1 MLYKQFQDIQ
11 ISTLGLGSLRFP
23 LEEGSKTRIDR
34 SAAQRVID
42 CALGNGINY
51 VDTAYTYNKGDA
63 EVFLG
68 EALKS
73 HPRDSYLL
81 ASKFYVKVTK
91 DIRSVFEEQLRRCQT
106 DYFDFYLFHSLD
118 EKCIDL
124 YTDQEL
130 DYLGYLQEQKKNG
143 RIRYLGFSSHAQPDT
158 LERFLQWFPGFD
170 MAQIQANYL
179 DWKILDAKKQ
189 YEILE
194 KYGIPTWIMEPLKG
208 GRLVNLSPDAA
219 AILKEAEPEASL
231 ASWSFRFLMGQ
242 PNIQTV
248 LSGMSTV
255 EQVEENV
262 RIFSEMKP
270 LNEEELKILQK
281 AADIFVKKMGV
292 PCSACRYCCETCP
305 AGLDIPQLIKGY
317 NEYCISGETWKVS
330 GAHSFT
336 KGPSECLGC
345 GACERHCPQR
355 IHIPEIMRRFAEV
368 L

>member
-1 MLYKQFQDIQ
+1 MLYKPFQDIQ

-23 LEEGSKTRIDR
+23 LEPGSKNRIDR
-34 SAAQRVID
+34 KAAQQVID
-42 CALGNGINY
+42 CALSNGINY
-51 VDTAYTYNKGDA
+51 IDTAYTYNKGDA

-68 EALKS
+68 EALKK

-81 ASKFYVKVTK
+81 ASKFYVKVSK
-91 DIRSVFEEQLRRCQT
+91 DIRAVFEEQLRRCQT

-124 YTDQEL
+124 YTDAQL
-130 DYLGYLQEQKKNG
+130 DYIGYLMEQKKAG

-158 LERFLQWFPGFD
+158 LNRFLQWRSDFD

-179 DWKILDAKKQ
+179 DWKILDAKRQ

-194 KYGIPTWIMEPLKG
+194 ERHIPTWVMEPLKG
-208 GRLVNLSPDAA
+208 GRLVTLSPESA
-219 AILKEAEPEASL
+219 AILKKAEPEASL
-231 ASWSFRFLMGQ
+231 ASWSFRFLMGL

-262 RIFSEMKP
+262 RIFSDMKP
-270 LNEEELKILQK
+270 LNKEEQNILQQ
-281 AADIFVKKMGV
+281 AAALFVQKMGV
-292 PCSACRYCCETCP
+292 PCSACRYCCDTCP
-305 AGLDIPQLIKGY
+305 AGLDIPELIRSY

-330 GAHSFT
+330 GMQT
-336 KGPSECLGC
+336 LTNGPSHCLGC
-345 GACERHCPQR
+345 GACEQRCPQN
-355 IHIPEIMRRFAEV
+355 IHIPEIMHRFAEI